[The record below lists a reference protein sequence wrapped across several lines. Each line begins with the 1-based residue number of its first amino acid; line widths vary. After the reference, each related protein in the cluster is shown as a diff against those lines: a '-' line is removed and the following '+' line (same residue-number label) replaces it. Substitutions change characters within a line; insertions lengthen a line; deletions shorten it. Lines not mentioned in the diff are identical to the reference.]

1 MQAIKIRWFI
11 LSEYG
16 KQFLIEILN
25 NENLELY
32 NIQTLRIIIEY
43 FYCQYK
49 SFLFKYDLPFFIAK
63 NIVFMAT
70 IWFNE
75 KVLKMKP

>member
-1 MQAIKIRWFI
+1 MKAIKIRWFI

-16 KQFLIEILN
+16 KEFLTEILN
-25 NENLELY
+25 NENLDLY

-43 FYCQYK
+43 FYGQYK
-49 SFLFKYDLPFFIAK
+49 GFLFAYDLPFFIAK
-63 NIVFMAT
+63 NVVFLAT

-75 KVLKMKP
+75 RLLYMK